1 MPVTEVDQ
9 PSLSEPSVSEP
20 NPAERLLTVTVDAAA
35 MDAARARAARKLS
48 REVNVKGFRPGK
60 APQRLVEAVVGP
72 ETMRRETI
80 DEALP
85 EAVTRA
91 VKDAGLEPAVAPRV
105 TAVRD
110 AEGGVEADVRVTL
123 WPEVTDLPEYR
134 DRRIEVTSP
143 VVGEG
148 DVDQHIERMRSRY
161 AELED
166 VDRAGA
172 DGDFSLVDVR
182 TRSGESEVAAGS
194 ATDLLVEVGAGG
206 FLEGLGEA
214 LRGQKAGDIV
224 ELSTHL
230 PQGMGE
236 EGGQP
241 VDARVLVKQVKARR
255 LPELTDEWVDEVS
268 EFATVAEMRVA
279 LLGELRR
286 MRVGA
291 ARMELEERLLDQ
303 LREELDL
310 RLPADLIDAEA
321 DAVLHR
327 FAHRLEARKA
337 TIEQYLAATGQSAD
351 MLVADARTQAV
362 LNLRTRLLL
371 EAVARAEGIEV
382 SDADLKSAVAALAH
396 EAGVSPAAYGEA
408 LEEGGGGKAL
418 AGDILRRRAVDRL
431 LELAVA
437 VDADGQ
443 AIEFPAS
450 DAGEAASTPSG
461 EAGPEG
467 ELDDPSEP
475 AEVES

>member
-1 MPVTEVDQ
+1 MTEVG
-9 PSLSEPSVSEP
+9 EP
-20 NPAERLLTVTVDAAA
+20 NPSERLLTVTIDDAALE
-35 MDAARARAARKLS
+35 AAKSRAARRLS
-48 REVNVKGFRPGK
+48 REIKVKGFRPGK
-60 APQRLVEAVVGP
+60 APQRMVESMVGA

-85 EAVTRA
+85 GAVAAA
-91 VKDAGLEPAVAPRV
+91 VDEAGLEPAVAPRV

-110 AEGGVEADVRVTL
+110 AADGVEADVRVTL
-123 WPEVTDLPEYR
+123 WPEITDLPAYR
-134 DRRIEVTSP
+134 GRHIVVDSP
-143 VVGEG
+143 TVGEG
-148 DVDQHIERMRSRY
+148 DVDAHIERMRLRF

-166 VDRAGA
+166 VERPGS

-224 ELSTHL
+224 DFATAL
-230 PQGMGE
+230 PPGMGE
-236 EGGQP
+236 EGGRA
-241 VDARVLVKQVKARR
+241 VEARVLVKQVKARR
-255 LPELTDEWVDEVS
+255 LPDLTDEWVDEVS
-268 EFATVAEMRVA
+268 EFTTVDEMREA
-279 LLGELRR
+279 LGGELRR
-286 MRVGA
+286 LRLGA
-291 ARMELEERLLDQ
+291 ARLELEERLLDQ
-303 LREELDL
+303 LRDELDL

-337 TIEQYLAATGQSAD
+337 TIEKYLAATGQTAD

-371 EAVARAEGIEV
+371 EEVARVEGIEV
-382 SDADLKSAVAALAH
+382 SDDDLSAAIAALAGQ
-396 EAGVSPAAYGEA
+396 AGVDPAVYRRA

-418 AGDILRRRAVDRL
+418 AGDILRRRATDRL

-443 AIEFPAS
+443 EIEFPAH
-450 DAGEAASTPSG
+450 DAGEAAPGPGG
-461 EAGPEG
+461 EAGGAG
-467 ELDDPSEP
+467 EQDDPSEP